1 MQLKS
6 EEKILSNSSS
16 KGTALNTPFC
26 TRFGIDVPI
35 LVAPFGPWDE
45 VELAVAAASAGC
57 LASLGTAV
65 RSVPELE
72 HQWATLRDRTD
83 RPFVINHTGRPFNP
97 EAFAAT
103 LAFKPAAI
111 SFHMGVPRDLIDK
124 AHDRGILWLQRRLVT
139 LREPRPRSRPC
150 WRAHCPGDRG
160 RR

>member
-1 MQLKS
+1 MRNLTQRAS
-6 EEKILSNSSS
+6 VARM
-16 KGTALNTPFC
+16 GTKLNTPFC

-111 SFHMGVPRDLIDK
+111 SFHMGVPRI
-124 AHDRGILWLQRRLVT
+124 
-139 LREPRPRSRPC
+139 
-150 WRAHCPGDRG
+150 
-160 RR
+160 